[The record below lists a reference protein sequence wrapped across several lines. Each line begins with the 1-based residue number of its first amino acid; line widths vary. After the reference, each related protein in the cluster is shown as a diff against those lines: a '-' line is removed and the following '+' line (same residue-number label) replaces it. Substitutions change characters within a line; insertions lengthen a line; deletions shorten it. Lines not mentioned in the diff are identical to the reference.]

1 MTEGFRPLV
10 EVYRRDSGMGFSS
23 GSALHQ
29 GAFGSA
35 VVVSGEKGMVFET
48 GGGGSSGKA
57 VGQ

>member
-1 MTEGFRPLV
+1 
-10 EVYRRDSGMGFSS
+10 MGFSS